1 LATAKATE
9 QTTEKTTEKSPENAT
24 EKATEMTSD
33 KASLKASVK
42 KEKPSGIPR
51 EKLTAMLEKMLL
63 IRHFEEASIKAYQQ
77 KKIAGFLH
85 TYIGHEAVGVGT
97 LEHKLPQ
104 DSVVTTYRC
113 HGLYLALGGDPRTG
127 MAELF
132 GKVTGCARG
141 KGGSMHFF
149 SKELNYLG
157 GHGIVGGQFGIGIG
171 AAFKSNYNED
181 NAVSFIFFG
190 DGATPQGTFHECMN
204 LAALW
209 DLPAIFICE
218 DNQYG
223 MGTANSRAI
232 ANTDIASKAAAYG
245 IKGYTIDG
253 MNLGEV
259 TEVMRHVVHET
270 RTKRRPALVHMKTY
284 RFFGHSVSDAGL
296 YRSKEEVE
304 SYKEQ
309 DPIGAA
315 IGELIANKW
324 MSEDEV
330 KALQKAVKAR
340 VQDAVDFSDESPE
353 PPLEELTRHV
363 FRDEVE
369 NGANMENA

>member
-1 LATAKATE
+1 L
-9 QTTEKTTEKSPENAT
+9 AT
-24 EKATEMTSD
+24 EKATEKAPVKTSSKSD
-33 KASLKASVK
+33 
-42 KEKPSGIPR
+42 KPSGLPR

-63 IRHFEEASIKAYQQ
+63 IRYFEEASIKAYQQ

-85 TYIGHEAVGVGT
+85 TYIGHEAVGVGM

-113 HGLYLALGGDPRTG
+113 HGLYLALGGSPREG

-171 AAFKSNYNED
+171 AAFKSNYTDD
-181 NAVSFIFFG
+181 NAVSFICFG
-190 DGATPQGTFHECMN
+190 DGATPQGTFHECLN

-223 MGTANSRAI
+223 MGTANKRAI

-245 IKGYTIDG
+245 VKGYTIDG
-253 MNLGEV
+253 MNLAEV
-259 TEVMRHVVHET
+259 HEVMRHVVNET
-270 RTKRRPALVHMKTY
+270 RTKRRPCVVHMKTY

-296 YRSKEEVE
+296 YRSKEEVD

-309 DPIGAA
+309 DPIGVA
-315 IGELIANKW
+315 IKEMIANNW
-324 MSEDEV
+324 MTEDDV
-330 KALQKAVKAR
+330 KTLQKSIKAR
-340 VQDAVDFSDESPE
+340 VQDAVDFADESPE
-353 PPLEELTRHV
+353 PPMEELTRHTYK
-363 FRDEVE
+363 DEVE
-369 NGANMENA
+369 NLTVVANLENA

>member
-1 LATAKATE
+1 LAT
-9 QTTEKTTEKSPENAT
+9 
-24 EKATEMTSD
+24 D
-33 KASLKASVK
+33 KAAVKAPAK
-42 KEKPSGIPR
+42 DKASGIPR
-51 EKLTAMLEKMLL
+51 EKLVAMLDKMLT
-63 IRHFEEASIKAYQQ
+63 IRYFEEASIKAYQQ

-97 LEHKLPQ
+97 LDHKLPQ

-113 HGLYLALGGDPRTG
+113 HGLYLALGGSPREG

-149 SKELNYLG
+149 SKDLNYLG

-245 IKGYTIDG
+245 IKGYTING
-253 MNLGEV
+253 MDLNEV
-259 TEVMRHVVHET
+259 NETMRHVVNET

-296 YRSKEEVE
+296 YRSKEEVDA
-304 SYKEQ
+304 YKLQ
-309 DPIGAA
+309 DPIAA
-315 IGELIANKW
+315 ASAELIANKW
-324 MSEDEV
+324 MTEDEIKAFQKEV
-330 KALQKAVKAR
+330 KAR
-340 VQDAVDFSDESPE
+340 IQDAVDFADESPE
-353 PPLEELTRHV
+353 PPLEELIRHV
-363 FRDEVE
+363 FKDEV
-369 NGANMENA
+369 ANMYDPANVGGAR

>member
-1 LATAKATE
+1 ME
-9 QTTEKTTEKSPENAT
+9 
-24 EKATEMTSD
+24 
-33 KASLKASVK
+33 SVK
-42 KEKPSGIPR
+42 KEKKSFSK
-51 EKLTAMLEKMLL
+51 EKLLSALEKMLI
-63 IRHFEEASIKAYQQ
+63 IRFFEEASIKAYQQ

-85 TYIGHEAVGVGT
+85 TYIGQEAVGVGT

-113 HGLYLALGGDPRTG
+113 HGLSLALGLSPRAG

-149 SKELNYLG
+149 SKEHNFLG

-190 DGATPQGTFHECMN
+190 DGATVQGTFHECMN

-223 MGTANSRAI
+223 MGTANTRAI
-232 ANTDIASKAAAYG
+232 ANTDIASKAEAYG
-245 IKGYTIDG
+245 VKGYTIDG
-253 MNLGEV
+253 MNFFEV
-259 TEVMRHVVHET
+259 QEKMQQIVHET
-270 RTKRRPALVHMKTY
+270 RTTRRPALVHMKTY
-284 RFFGHSVSDAGL
+284 RYTGHSVSDAGL
-296 YRSKEEVE
+296 YRSKEEVDC
-304 SYKEQ
+304 YKAK
-309 DPIGAA
+309 DPLHALTKFVIDEK
-315 IGELIANKW
+315 ILK
-324 MSEDEV
+324 EDEF
-330 KALQKAVKAR
+330 KTLQKKIKDL
-340 VQDAVDFSDESPE
+340 VQDALEFADESPE
-353 PPLEELTRHV
+353 PPLEELTMHV
-363 FRDEVE
+363 YMDEVK
-369 NGANMENA
+369 